1 MSSFKFSIKESGRD
15 YWNERSQKGI
25 WPSGRGDL
33 KVDIFENIPL
43 A

>member
-1 MSSFKFSIKESGRD
+1 MSSFKFYIKESGRD
-15 YWNERSQKGI
+15 YWNR
-25 WPSGRGDL
+25 PSGRGDL